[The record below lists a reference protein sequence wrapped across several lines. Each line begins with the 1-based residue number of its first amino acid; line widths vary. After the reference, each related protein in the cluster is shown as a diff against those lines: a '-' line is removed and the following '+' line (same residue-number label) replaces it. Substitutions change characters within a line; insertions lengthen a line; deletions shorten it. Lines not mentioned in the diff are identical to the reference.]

1 MSGSK
6 MQCLRVYASETKRLG
21 RRPLYEAIV
30 SRAMKLGLA
39 GATVTRGVMGYGR
52 SRRIRTTKI
61 LVLFDHMPV
70 VVEIVD
76 TADRLQTL
84 LDDLKP
90 HEPDALFTLHDIT
103 TIDMRPASPGDDS
116 DH

>member
-1 MSGSK
+1 
-6 MQCLRVYASETKRLG
+6 MQCLRVYTSETRRLG

-70 VVEIVD
+70 VVEIID
-76 TADRLQTL
+76 TTDLLQAL

-90 HEPDALFTLHDIT
+90 HEPDVLFTLHDINR
-103 TIDMRPASPGDDS
+103 IDMRGVSPGHDS